1 VAVNNDAGVCQ
12 ATVTLAAPTTGDNC
26 GIQSV
31 TNNHPSTTYP
41 VGTTTVTWTVTDIH
55 GNTNTAT
62 QTVTVT
68 DNETPTITNTPAN
81 ISINNDAGV
90 CGGKVTWTAPT
101 ASDNCGIQSFSA
113 DHSSGETFPIGT
125 TTVTYT
131 ATDIHGNSIT
141 SSFDIAVTDVEKPVI
156 NCPADIILSACTP
169 TAAWSTPQASDNCS
183 VASVTQTAGPASGS
197 TFANGSKT
205 LITYLATDASGNQAT
220 CSFNVIRATALQ
232 TTAST
237 SNPHLYF
244 GAPGIQAATIS
255 TNVSGGTGP
264 YTVSVTMNRAMM
276 FNYIND
282 AGDEVWTGLGGTSA
296 NTTDPAIVPPV
307 TTITNVSAG
316 NINLVTV
323 SLLDD
328 ADFTVTVTDANGCT
342 QTATVHV
349 IGEDARC
356 FAGKSSIVK
365 VSMCHITNSAKNPRV
380 QICVDENAVQTHL
393 NDGDF
398 LGSCTIKTR
407 DLNLNTTDASEVTPH
422 PVQEEVLGK
431 LTVKVM
437 PNPTSYFFTLGMK
450 SLSKENVKLTVMDI
464 TGRVIE
470 RKTDIPA
477 NSTIQLGG
485 KYHPGIY
492 IAEFLQGN
500 DKVTLRLIKEGK

>member
-1 VAVNNDAGVCQ
+1 V
-12 ATVTLAAPTTGDNC
+12 
-26 GIQSV
+26 
-31 TNNHPSTTYP
+31 
-41 VGTTTVTWTVTDIH
+41 
-55 GNTNTAT
+55 
-62 QTVTVT
+62 
-68 DNETPTITNTPAN
+68 
-81 ISINNDAGV
+81 
-90 CGGKVTWTAPT
+90 
-101 ASDNCGIQSFSA
+101 
-113 DHSSGETFPIGT
+113 
-125 TTVTYT
+125 
-131 ATDIHGNSIT
+131 
-141 SSFDIAVTDVEKPVI
+141 
-156 NCPADIILSACTP
+156 
-169 TAAWSTPQASDNCS
+169 
-183 VASVTQTAGPASGS
+183 
-197 TFANGSKT
+197 
-205 LITYLATDASGNQAT
+205 ATDASGNQAT

>member
-1 VAVNNDAGVCQ
+1 V
-12 ATVTLAAPTTGDNC
+12 
-26 GIQSV
+26 
-31 TNNHPSTTYP
+31 
-41 VGTTTVTWTVTDIH
+41 
-55 GNTNTAT
+55 
-62 QTVTVT
+62 VT
-68 DNETPTITNTPAN
+68 DNEQPTITNTPAN

-90 CGGKVTWTAPT
+90 CGAKVTWTAPT
-101 ASDNCGIQSFSA
+101 ASDNCGIQIFSA
-113 DHSSGETFPIGT
+113 DHSSGETFPVGI

-141 SSFDIAVTDVEKPVI
+141 SSFDVTVTDVEKPVI

-169 TAAWSTPQASDNCS
+169 TATWSTPHASDNCS
-183 VASVTQTAGPASGS
+183 VASVTQTAGPSSGS
-197 TFANGSKT
+197 TFTNGSTT
-205 LITYLATDASGNQAT
+205 LITYVATDASGNQAT
-220 CSFNVIRATALQ
+220 CSFNVIRATEIV

-244 GAPGIQAATIS
+244 GAPGIQTATIS
-255 TNVSGGTGP
+255 TSVSGGTGP
-264 YTVSVTMNRAMM
+264 YTVSLTMNRALM

-296 NTTDPAIVPPV
+296 NTTDPATVPPV

-356 FAGKSSIVK
+356 FAGKSAIVK
-365 VSMCHITNSAKNPRV
+365 VSMCHVTNSAKNPLV
-380 QICVDENAVQTHL
+380 QICVDENAVQAHL

-407 DLNLNTTDASEVTPH
+407 DINTTATEVNPAAIQQ
-422 PVQEEVLGK
+422 QEELGN
-431 LTVKVM
+431 LSVKVM
-437 PNPTSYFFTLGMK
+437 PNPSSYFFTVAMK
-450 SLSKENVKLTVMDI
+450 SLSKENVKMTLMDI

-470 RKTDIPA
+470 QKTNVPA
-477 NSTIQLGG
+477 NTTIQLGD

-500 DKVTLRLIKEGK
+500 DKVILRLIKEGK